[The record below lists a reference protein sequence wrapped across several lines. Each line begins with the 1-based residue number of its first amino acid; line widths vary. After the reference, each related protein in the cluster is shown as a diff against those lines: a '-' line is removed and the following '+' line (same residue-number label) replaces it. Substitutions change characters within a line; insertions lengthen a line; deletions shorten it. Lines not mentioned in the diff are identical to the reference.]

1 MMSIQCQISAIA
13 AIALLSGCTPDQLGA
28 QPGPNGSAPANT
40 QAGSTDLLEK
50 CVKPLGVIVLD
61 DARDPTLDKTLSSL
75 DLPSPSEFLEAVAKK
90 SGCFRISDGELD
102 SRAPDLNVVV
112 NFQWSSSSGNSI
124 GSLADNLTGAGAIAA
139 GLFKALSVN
148 SAQSQ
153 LTASDSRNK
162 RVVEKAQGSASS
174 ANMDVMSVLGDVS
187 EGATGLAGSAGALI
201 SSVVSAAAS
210 SKSKSAPAK
219 NPYKETNEG
228 MIVASA
234 LVDSYNKVVV
244 AVRAMPPMPSVQAA
258 IRPNPAS
265 PHVWT
270 INDEVDVLDYPADDG
285 KPVITLDKG
294 KAVNLTGRKHDGW
307 TEVVDGEDWGWVPN
321 NKLYQR

>member
-102 SRAPDLNVVV
+102 SRAPDLHVVV

-124 GSLADNLTGAGAIAA
+124 GSLADNLTGAGAIAVGVRG
-139 GLFKALSVN
+139 GLI
-148 SAQSQ
+148 
-153 LTASDSRNK
+153 DSKNLN
-162 RVVEKAQGSASS
+162 QGHYG
-174 ANMDVMSVLGDVS
+174 VF
-187 EGATGLAGSAGALI
+187 T
-201 SSVVSAAAS
+201 
-210 SKSKSAPAK
+210 
-219 NPYKETNEG
+219 
-228 MIVASA
+228 
-234 LVDSYNKVVV
+234 
-244 AVRAMPPMPSVQAA
+244 VRAKRYLDAIKRYRDRFVQ
-258 IRPNPAS
+258 
-265 PHVWT
+265 
-270 INDEVDVLDYPADDG
+270 D
-285 KPVITLDKG
+285 
-294 KAVNLTGRKHDGW
+294 
-307 TEVVDGEDWGWVPN
+307 
-321 NKLYQR
+321 